1 MNIIRKAL
9 RPGFS
14 SLTYRPA
21 RCLTLDNFEMVKFEQ
36 VGRVGL
42 ITLNRPKALN
52 ALCDQLMTELNSVM
66 MTCGRS
72 PEIGALVVT
81 GSEKAFAAGADLKEM
96 RDKTFQDAYLGKMLH
111 HWNDFTKCQ
120 VPVIAAVN
128 GYALGGGFE
137 LALMAD
143 VIYAGSKARFGL
155 VELTVGTIPGCGG
168 TQRLIRE
175 VGKSRAM
182 EMVLTAEHMLAP
194 EALSRGL
201 VAKVFEP
208 AELVSN
214 AMATAE
220 KMAGFSK
227 NISVAAK
234 DSVNMAYNLPLDHGL
249 EYEKRMFWG
258 TFATN
263 DQKEGMAAFSEKRKA
278 EFKHS

>member
-1 MNIIRKAL
+1 MNILRKSL
-9 RPGFS
+9 RSGFS
-14 SLTYRPA
+14 PLCYRPM
-21 RCLTLDNFEMVKFEQ
+21 RGLTIDNMEMIKFEQ

-42 ITLNRPKALN
+42 VTLNRPKALN
-52 ALCDQLMTELNSVM
+52 ALCDQLMTELNSVVQ
-66 MTCGRS
+66 TCSYS

-96 RDKTFQDAYLGKMLH
+96 RDKTFQDAYMGKMLH
-111 HWNDFTKCQ
+111 TWNDFTKCQ
-120 VPVIAAVN
+120 IPVIAAVN

-182 EMVLTAEHMLAP
+182 EMILTGEHMMSQ
-194 EALSRGL
+194 EALDRGL

-208 AELVSN
+208 AELVSS

-234 DSVNMAYNLPLDHGL
+234 DSVNMAYNLSLDHGL
-249 EYEKRMFWG
+249 EYEKRNFWG

-263 DQKEGMAAFSEKRKA
+263 DQKEGMTAFSEKRKP